1 MALQSKNRV
10 NVNFSMSGMT
20 DIVFLLLIFFM
31 LTSTLLAPNA
41 LKLLF
46 PQKGQNIVTSQ
57 RIPEVRLTADG
68 NIFLDNNKVAFENL
82 EILLA
87 ARLEGQADPSI
98 TLITDRKASVKE
110 SVKIMNIA
118 ANREYKIVLK
128 ENQ

>member
-46 PQKGQNIVTSQ
+46 PSKRS
-57 RIPEVRLTADG
+57 EYCY
-68 NIFLDNNKVAFENL
+68 
-82 EILLA
+82 
-87 ARLEGQADPSI
+87 I
-98 TLITDRKASVKE
+98 TTYSGGKANSR
-110 SVKIMNIA
+110 
-118 ANREYKIVLK
+118 REYFSG
-128 ENQ
+128 

>member
-1 MALQSKNRV
+1 
-10 NVNFSMSGMT
+10 MSGMT

-68 NIFLDNNKVAFENL
+68 SIFLDNNKVAFENL
-82 EILLA
+82 EVLLA
-87 ARLEGQADPSI
+87 ARLEGQTDPSI
-98 TLITDRKASVKE
+98 TLITDAKASVKE
-110 SVKIMNIA
+110 SVRIMNIA

>member
-10 NVNFSMSGMT
+10 SVNFSMSGMT

-68 NIFLDNNKVAFENL
+68 SIFLDNNKVAYENL

-98 TLITDRKASVKE
+98 TLITDRKASVKA
-110 SVKIMNIA
+110 SVRIMNIA